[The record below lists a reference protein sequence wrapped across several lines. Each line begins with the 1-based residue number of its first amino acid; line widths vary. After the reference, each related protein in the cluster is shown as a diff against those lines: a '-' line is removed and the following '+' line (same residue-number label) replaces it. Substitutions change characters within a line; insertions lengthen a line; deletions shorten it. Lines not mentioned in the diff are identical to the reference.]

1 MDDANGTLKAKASR
15 AANGING
22 AIKSPING
30 HAIGPKTK
38 EKLRGPGTLART
50 LNIAARYA
58 RYLFLLTA
66 HQLTFLPTGY

>member
-1 MDDANGTLKAKASR
+1 MERLPVVSLALNHAAFPIMDDANGTLKAKASR

-50 LNIAARYA
+50 FSIAAR
-58 RYLFLLTA
+58 
-66 HQLTFLPTGY
+66 

>member
-50 LNIAARYA
+50 FSIAAR
-58 RYLFLLTA
+58 
-66 HQLTFLPTGY
+66 

>member
-1 MDDANGTLKAKASR
+1 MPIMVDANGTLKAKASR

-38 EKLRGPGTLART
+38 EELRGPGTLART
-50 LNIAARYA
+50 FSIAAR
-58 RYLFLLTA
+58 
-66 HQLTFLPTGY
+66 